1 MCDGVGEVHD
11 IPISVIQRPLVPIVN
26 EGKVESLCTALKSGS
41 EEAEGAIPPVTVM
54 WVKGREGG
62 DYYYAF
68 GGCHRYTAYKKAGR
82 ETIPAIIQKATVED
96 LKLMMGGSVPDL
108 K

>member
-1 MCDGVGEVHD
+1 MCDGVGEIHD

-26 EGKVESLCTALKSGS
+26 EGKVESLCSALQKGDDK
-41 EEAEGAIPPVTVM
+41 EIPPVTVM

-68 GGCHRYTAYKKAGR
+68 GGCHRYTAYKKSGR
-82 ETIPAIIQKATVED
+82 ETIPAIIQKATIED
-96 LKLMMGGSVPDL
+96 LRLMMGGSVPDL

>member
-1 MCDGVGEVHD
+1 MSDGVGEVHD
-11 IPISVIQRPLVPIVN
+11 IPIAVIQRPLVPAVD
-26 EGKVESLCTALKSGS
+26 GSKVESLCSALAKGDDDQ
-41 EEAEGAIPPVTVM
+41 IPPVTVL

-82 ETIPAIIQKATVED
+82 ETIPAIIQKGTID
-96 LKLMMGGSVPDL
+96 QLKILMGGSVPDL
-108 K
+108 L

>member
-1 MCDGVGEVHD
+1 MCDGVGEIHN
-11 IPISVIQRPLVPIVN
+11 IPIDVIIRPLPPMVT
-26 EGKVESLCTALKSGS
+26 EGKVESLCTALAAGKD
-41 EEAEGAIPPVTVM
+41 EDIPPVTVM

-68 GGCHRYTAYKKAGR
+68 GGCHRYTAYKKQGR
-82 ETIPAIIQKATVED
+82 TTIPAIIQRATVEE
-96 LKLMMGGSVPDL
+96 LRTAMGGSVPDL